1 MLWHRNKKYY
11 KDNWRGKYSMDGGV
25 LTNQAIHLLDAL
37 VYNFGEIVNFNVI
50 GSFDKKIRSRGSF
63 LINLEHKNKIYTS
76 FKATTRADR
85 NYRSAIDIV
94 VVKEE

>member
-1 MLWHRNKKYY
+1 MLWHRDKKYY

-50 GSFDKKIRSRGSF
+50 GSFDKK
-63 LINLEHKNKIYTS
+63 N
-76 FKATTRADR
+76 
-85 NYRSAIDIV
+85 
-94 VVKEE
+94 